1 VTTDK
6 PKKWVPP
13 KGGALHLK
21 PRRDAAAEL
30 RANVLGRAHEVFD
43 RYVNGESYKAIAATM
58 PFEVAGWKLRSILTE
73 SEETK
78 EMFANVLAFRADA
91 LVDEAVEHGRMA
103 AAIGDSAG
111 LRAAIDVN
119 LKVASK
125 LAPRE
130 YGDTSKLELT
140 GKNGG
145 ALELKADL
153 TLTAEQA
160 YERLIK
166 GK

>member
-1 VTTDK
+1 MTPDK

-13 KGGALHLK
+13 KGGALHTK

-30 RANVLGRAHEVFD
+30 RANVLERAQEVFD
-43 RYVNGESYKAIAATM
+43 RYVNGESYHAIAITM
-58 PFEVAGWKLRSILTE
+58 PFEVAGWKLRSILME
-73 SEETK
+73 NDQTK
-78 EMFANVLAFRADA
+78 EMFSNVLAFRAHA
-91 LVDEAVEHGRMA
+91 LVEQAIDHGRMA

-119 LKVASK
+119 LKVAAK

-145 ALELKADL
+145 ALEIKADL

-166 GK
+166 GQ